1 MTKNYLRLQI
11 KNCIK
16 IMGKSARN
24 TLFIF
29 AAIVM
34 AVVVCS
40 VLLMKSRVFEVIDVA
55 IVLPEEKNDSKWAL
69 DFLLSTESVKSVC
82 DITYYQEEEQAMK
95 ALKKGNVKA
104 VISLSADFYEDIDT
118 GVNTPVSIFI
128 PRHISLNTSVFIELL
143 DKAVKMLQVAESGV
157 YSSISVAGK
166 GSIGDD
172 VAVLYAIAAIDRK
185 MVFEK
190 KIVSATD
197 EVDMYQYYFSSAL
210 LVFLM
215 IMSIN
220 FVHMYAI
227 ENRSLEQIISIYGVS
242 KFRQSVIKTGIMAAI
257 IWIVMI
263 VYYAIAYLL
272 SGFIHYDF
280 IELDIMR
287 VLSLGSVALAMAS
300 FIHLVMSLV
309 GRSQYSYGIML
320 VIYIVMILC
329 SGIIVPLVYFPA
341 LIQRIGNLMP
351 LAIWQESILRI
362 VFDQAALGIV
372 AASILTLIQFGIG
385 TVILC
390 RKK

>member
-1 MTKNYLRLQI
+1 
-11 KNCIK
+11 
-16 IMGKSARN
+16 
-24 TLFIF
+24 
-29 AAIVM
+29 
-34 AVVVCS
+34 
-40 VLLMKSRVFEVIDVA
+40 
-55 IVLPEEKNDSKWAL
+55 
-69 DFLLSTESVKSVC
+69 
-82 DITYYQEEEQAMK
+82 
-95 ALKKGNVKA
+95 
-104 VISLSADFYEDIDT
+104 
-118 GVNTPVSIFI
+118 
-128 PRHISLNTSVFIELL
+128 
-143 DKAVKMLQVAESGV
+143 MLQVAESGV

-166 GSIGDD
+166 GNIGDD

-280 IELDIMR
+280 LELDIMR
-287 VLSLGSVALAMAS
+287 GLSLGSVALAMAS

-309 GRSQYSYGIML
+309 GRSQYSYGIMID
-320 VIYIVMILC
+320 IYIVMILC